1 MALNISKYDTAKHQK
16 SNSFNFNVN
25 DNSNS
30 FIHPII
36 EERSI
41 DQKNE
46 LTFVVRRTADKPL
59 IKTAFED
66 LYAVK
71 VERVNTQILKGQKL
85 AYIKLAAEHSAEDI
99 AVKMGVF

>member
-1 MALNISKYDTAKHQK
+1 MDPYAVIIKPHLTEK
-16 SNSFNFNVN
+16 SMN
-25 DNSNS
+25 
-30 FIHPII
+30 
-36 EERSI
+36 SI

-46 LTFVVRRTADKPL
+46 LTFVVRRTANKTT
-59 IKTAFED
+59 IKSAFED

-85 AYIKLAAEHSAEDI
+85 AYIKLPAEHSAEDI

>member
-1 MALNISKYDTAKHQK
+1 MDPYS
-16 SNSFNFNVN
+16 
-25 DNSNS
+25 
-30 FIHPII
+30 II
-36 EERSI
+36 KRPHLTEKTMNAI

-46 LTFVVRRTADKPL
+46 LTFVVQRTADKSQ
-59 IKTAFED
+59 IRNAFED

-71 VERVNTQILKGQKL
+71 VKKINTQVTSKGLKL

>member
-1 MALNISKYDTAKHQK
+1 MDPYSVIIKPHLTEK
-16 SNSFNFNVN
+16 SMNA
-25 DNSNS
+25 
-30 FIHPII
+30 
-36 EERSI
+36 I

-46 LTFVVRRTADKPL
+46 LTFAVRRTARKSE
-59 IKTAFED
+59 IKNAFEE

-71 VERVNTQILKGQKL
+71 VERVNVQVTSKGVKI

>member
-1 MALNISKYDTAKHQK
+1 MDPYSIIIKPHLTEK
-16 SNSFNFNVN
+16 SMNA
-25 DNSNS
+25 
-30 FIHPII
+30 
-36 EERSI
+36 I

-46 LTFVVRRTADKPL
+46 LTFAVRISARKSE
-59 IKTAFED
+59 IKNAFED

-71 VERVNTQILKGQKL
+71 VERVNTQVTSKGVKI

>member
-1 MALNISKYDTAKHQK
+1 MDPYAIIIKPHLTEK
-16 SNSFNFNVN
+16 SMNA
-25 DNSNS
+25 
-30 FIHPII
+30 
-36 EERSI
+36 I

-46 LTFVVRRTADKPL
+46 LTFAVRRTARKSE
-59 IKTAFED
+59 IKSAFEE

-71 VERVNTQILKGQKL
+71 VERVNVQVTSKGVKI